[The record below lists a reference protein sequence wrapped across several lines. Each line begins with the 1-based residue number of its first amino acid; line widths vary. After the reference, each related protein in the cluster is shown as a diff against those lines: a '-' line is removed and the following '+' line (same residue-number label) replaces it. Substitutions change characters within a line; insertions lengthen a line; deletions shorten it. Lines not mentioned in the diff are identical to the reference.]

1 MMTFEISHLVQLLQG
16 RSRQQPQ
23 QRAYTFLKNGT
34 TATAHLTYE
43 ELDQQAQKIAAYLQN
58 IVIPGERALLV
69 YPAGLDFITAFL
81 GCLYAGIIAVPVH
94 PPRPNRSLHRLKAI
108 AADAQATL
116 ALTIASLLTQFK
128 TKRDGIP
135 ELSNLHWIATDN
147 LIPQLQN
154 WHPPDISPDT
164 LAFLQY
170 TSGSTGTPK
179 GVMISHSN
187 LLHNLQIIQTA
198 FELTPD
204 SISVSWLPHYHDMG
218 LVDGI
223 LEPLYTGCLG
233 VLMPPTAF
241 LQSPIRWLEA
251 ISSYRATHSGGPN
264 LAYELCVN
272 KITAEQQQGLDI
284 SCWLSA
290 YNGAEPIRP
299 ETLAQF
305 ATKFTTWGFQPRFF
319 YPCYG
324 MAESTLMI
332 TGVNLNEELTVLE
345 VDAEALEQNQVVQT
359 LPTSQN
365 AKKIVSCGHGWLDT
379 QILIVN
385 PETLILC
392 EDNQV
397 GEIWVSS
404 PSVAQ
409 GYWNQTEANQQT
421 FSASVTETPSSK
433 FLRTGDL
440 GFLHNGELFVTGR
453 IKDVIIIWGRNHYP
467 QDIEYTISQSH
478 PALRPDCGAA
488 FSINVNGLEKLVITQ
503 EVERS
508 YLRQMDRD
516 EIMSAIREAVATDHD
531 LSVYAVALLKTAS
544 IPKTSSGKIQ
554 RRACRE
560 GFLNQTLDIVDK
572 WQQQP
577 NLSETLT
584 PVPDMTNPTPTAD
597 TIQNWLITK
606 LADVLSLD
614 PDEIDPQKSFAHY
627 SLDSSVALELTGEL
641 AIWLECELEPTLFWE
656 YTDIES
662 LTEYL
667 STEVS

>member
-1 MMTFEISHLVQLLQG
+1 MNLEISNLVQLLQG

-23 QRAYTFLKNGT
+23 KRAYTFLENGT

-43 ELDQQAQKIAAYLQN
+43 KLDKQAQNIAAYLQT
-58 IVIPGERALLV
+58 VAIPGERALLV
-69 YPAGLDFITAFL
+69 YPAGLELITAFM

-94 PPRPNRSLHRLKAI
+94 PPRPNHSLPRLNAI
-108 AADAQATL
+108 ATDAQATI
-116 ALTIASLLTQFK
+116 ALTTASLLTQIK
-128 TKRDGIP
+128 AKQVAIP
-135 ELSNLHWIATDN
+135 DIQNLDWIATDN
-147 LIPQLQN
+147 LIPQPEN
-154 WHPPDISPDT
+154 WHPPEISPHT

-170 TSGSTGTPK
+170 TSGSTGTSK
-179 GVMISHSN
+179 GVMVSHGN
-187 LLHNLQIIQTA
+187 LLHNLQSIQKA
-198 FELTPD
+198 FELTPE
-204 SISVSWLPHYHDMG
+204 SVSLSWLPHYHDMG

-233 VLMPPTAF
+233 VLMPPAAF

-251 ISSYRATHSGGPN
+251 ISHYRVTHSGGPN
-264 LAYELCVN
+264 LGYELCVQ
-272 KITAEQQQGLDI
+272 KIRPEQQQELDL
-284 SCWLSA
+284 SCWSSA

-299 ETLAQF
+299 ETLEQF
-305 ATKFTTWGFQPRFF
+305 TTKFISCSFQPQFF

-332 TGVNLNEELTVLE
+332 TGVNLKDEPTVLAVE
-345 VDAEALEQNQVVQT
+345 AEALEQNQVVKA

-365 AKKIVSCGHGWLDT
+365 VKKIVGCGYPWLDT
-379 QILIVN
+379 KVLIVN
-385 PETLILC
+385 PETLTPC

-409 GYWNQTEANQQT
+409 GYWNQTAATQET
-421 FSASVTETPSSK
+421 FSASVENTTGK

-440 GFLHNGELFVTGR
+440 GFLHNSELFVTGR

-467 QDIEYTISQSH
+467 QDIEYTVFQSH
-478 PALRPDCGAA
+478 PALRPDSGAA
-488 FSINVNGLEKLVITQ
+488 FSINVNGFEKLVITQ

-508 YLRQMDRD
+508 YLRQMDVD
-516 EIMSAIREAVATDHD
+516 EVVGAIREAVAADHD
-531 LSVYAVALLKTAS
+531 LQVYAVALLKTAS

-554 RRACRE
+554 RRACRA
-560 GFLNQTLDIVDK
+560 GFLNQTLDIVGE

-584 PVPDMTNPTPTAD
+584 PIADIPNIAPTAE
-597 TIQNWLITK
+597 TIQDWLITK
-606 LADVLSLD
+606 LADVLHLD
-614 PDEIDPQKSFAHY
+614 LDEVDPEESFAHY
-627 SLDSSVALELTGEL
+627 GLDSSVALELTGEL

-656 YTDIES
+656 YTNIES